1 MDDCYQKYLHFIY
14 DFFYSCLYFV
24 SDEDE
29 LRDDGVIHNLVSDAI
44 EVGQIVG
51 QFRLRITTLWM
62 TMVSVC

>member
-1 MDDCYQKYLHFIY
+1 MMAGCYKNIFILYTIFYL
-14 DFFYSCLYFV
+14 CLYFV

-29 LRDDGVIHNLVSDAI
+29 LRDDGVIHNLVSDEI

-62 TMVSVC
+62 IMISIC